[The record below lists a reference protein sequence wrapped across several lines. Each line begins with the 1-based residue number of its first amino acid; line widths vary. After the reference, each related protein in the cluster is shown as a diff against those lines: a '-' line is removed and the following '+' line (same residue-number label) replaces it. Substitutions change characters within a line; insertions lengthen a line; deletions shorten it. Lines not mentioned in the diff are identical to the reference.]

1 MLVMLFACEGD
12 AKEQAETSNQTV
24 EVTEANLTVTTEEAK
39 PVEDQSSTI
48 TETSNSAQNSTAEKV
63 EAKSASES
71 E

>member
-12 AKEQAETSNQTV
+12 AKEQADASNQTV